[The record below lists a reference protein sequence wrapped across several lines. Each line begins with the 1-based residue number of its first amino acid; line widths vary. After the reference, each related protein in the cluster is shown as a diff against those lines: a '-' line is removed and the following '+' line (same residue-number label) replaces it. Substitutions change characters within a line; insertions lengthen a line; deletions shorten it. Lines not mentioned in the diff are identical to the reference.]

1 MVPLN
6 KTGSWG
12 IIDNLVLNTFKFIF
26 AISIPSILIFPAEI
40 SINRNKAMIKELFPA
55 PVRPTI
61 PKIHYII
68 KKNHDIILYK
78 SYQLIITYM
87 FTRFNNKWN
96 II

>member
-1 MVPLN
+1 MFFNLYIYRMVPLN

-12 IIDNLVLNTFKFIF
+12 IIDNLVLNNFNFTF

-68 KKNHDIILYK
+68 KKKLSYNFVYLY
-78 SYQLIITYM
+78 
-87 FTRFNNKWN
+87 N
-96 II
+96 I